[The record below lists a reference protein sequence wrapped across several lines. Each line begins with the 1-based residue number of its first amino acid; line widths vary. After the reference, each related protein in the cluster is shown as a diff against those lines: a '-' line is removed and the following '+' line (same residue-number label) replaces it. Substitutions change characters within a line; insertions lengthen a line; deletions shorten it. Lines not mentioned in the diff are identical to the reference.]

1 MIAGRKPA
9 PRLSNLHG
17 GACFERCD
25 ARSRRRVMIS
35 EVLGPEHRR
44 STAGSGR
51 CDRGHWRARAPFGIL
66 DGEGDAEFN
75 VGGSESTGSWRWSV
89 GRRFGEALVAAVGR
103 VNVGG
108 SESTGSWR
116 WSVGRRFG
124 EASVAAVGRVNVGG
138 LVSTGSWRWSVGMS
152 TPASLLFGVGCSV
165 RVHRG
170 VFACAADLVERGLR
184 LDAALAAR
192 CPPHP
197 LDRDWDT
204 AHRSQSHR
212 PPPPPAPAAGTPV

>member
-89 GRRFGEALVAAVGR
+89 GRRFGKPLVDRSGARNLVGSDVVRLDHLAELLDLVVAATLCSLADDVRRIRHGVPFVSLVLHVDDLPRPIWSENTHATELVPERLPRVG
-103 VNVGG
+103 VVHGDP
-108 SESTGSWR
+108 
-116 WSVGRRFG
+116 FF
-124 EASVAAVGRVNVGG
+124 
-138 LVSTGSWRWSVGMS
+138 LVRMQ
-152 TPASLLFGVGCSV
+152 
-165 RVHRG
+165 
-170 VFACAADLVERGLR
+170 
-184 LDAALAAR
+184 
-192 CPPHP
+192 
-197 LDRDWDT
+197 
-204 AHRSQSHR
+204 HRSLRFLR
-212 PPPPPAPAAGTPV
+212 PSPRFRP